1 MSERIPPPPGASKL
15 YVQLHDTALAFV
27 DAQAQDAEHPL
38 RMNFDRIQA
47 LLAPDFQHT
56 WGHNHAV
63 SLNPRLQGTHSFL
76 LFTKHLEAMLP
87 NLESWDTTVTDVVVD
102 EVRRKVML
110 RLSMRMRV
118 KGKGKVE
125 AREVENDLLWA
136 LEMDKEGK
144 IRRSTEFIDAVAA
157 GRIKEIMGEQG
168 SKSAEDV
175 ES

>member
-1 MSERIPPPPGASKL
+1 
-15 YVQLHDTALAFV
+15 
-27 DAQAQDAEHPL
+27 
-38 RMNFDRIQA
+38 
-47 LLAPDFQHT
+47 
-56 WGHNHAV
+56 
-63 SLNPRLQGTHSFL
+63 
-76 LFTKHLEAMLP
+76 
-87 NLESWDTTVTDVVVD
+87 
-102 EVRRKVML
+102 
-110 RLSMRMRV
+110 MRMRV